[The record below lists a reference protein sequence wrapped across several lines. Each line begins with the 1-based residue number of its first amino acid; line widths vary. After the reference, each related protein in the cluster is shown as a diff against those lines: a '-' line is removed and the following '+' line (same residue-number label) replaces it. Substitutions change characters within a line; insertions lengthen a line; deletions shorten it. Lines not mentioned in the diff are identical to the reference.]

1 MSYQRARGGGGAN
14 FEGYLVGAVA
24 LVVLAI
30 LVGAWAAA
38 ELAAAF
44 SGAPRSPGD
53 PFKLLADVLHEDKFA
68 WAPADSYWALG
79 LGTGLLVLTL
89 TGVFLV
95 TWHRAKAHAIDRSA
109 RNLARDRGLQRYK
122 EHGRKLVPG
131 IFAGPGPVI
140 GALVPGAK
148 KALRATWEDM
158 LTVIAGPRTGKTTCY
173 AVPAVLDAPGPV
185 IVTSNKRDIVDAT
198 RGAREAAAVASGG
211 SCWVFD
217 PQGVAGAGARWWWD
231 PLSYVTDVRSARKL
245 AAVWTNAS
253 KEPGDRTDAY
263 FDNAGQELLAQ
274 LLLAAS
280 SARRQVSQVY
290 RWLQDPDEEEPVR
303 ALAAAG
309 YELAADGLRATIHLP
324 DRQRAGVYG
333 SAARTASFLS
343 DPRVL
348 EWVEDPGGKRPQ
360 FLPTS
365 LLGSGGTLYSLSREG
380 EGSSAPLVTALTA
393 AVLEAAEAKAAA
405 SVGGR
410 LALPLLAVLDEVANV
425 CRWRELPDLYSHY
438 GSRGI
443 VVLAVLQSWA
453 QGEGCWGEQ
462 GMRKLWDASN
472 VKIFAGGV
480 SDLRFLEGLSQ
491 LYGEYDRASR
501 SRTSGPGGA
510 SVSWSTQRHR
520 ALSVDELAAMPA
532 GRAAVS
538 LSGTRPVIVE
548 TVPWM
553 RRPDASLVQGSLA
566 RYGGPDGHLG
576 PASPNRRALPW
587 GSPGERA
594 GRLGR
599 HGRGGGGRR
608 SSRPVGG
615 GGQVGGRWPRR
626 PVDRHRAR
634 RRRRGLAGAGGRAG
648 RQPTC

>member
-1 MSYQRARGGGGAN
+1 MNYQRARQGGGGN
-14 FEGYLVGAVA
+14 LEGYAIGALA
-24 LVVLAI
+24 LLAVVLT
-30 LVGAWAAA
+30 VGAWSAA
-38 ELAAAF
+38 ELAAAT
-44 SGAPRSPGD
+44 SGAPRPPAD
-53 PFKLLADVLHEDKFA
+53 PFKLLGDLLHGGKFA
-68 WAPADSYWALG
+68 WAPADSYWAAG
-79 LGTGLLVLTL
+79 LGA
-89 TGVFLV
+89 GVFVLAV
-95 TWHRAKAHAIDRSA
+95 SVAFVVAYRRAKAHSIDRAA
-109 RNLARDRGLQRYK
+109 RNLARDRGLSRYRDGK
-122 EHGRKLVPG
+122 TKLAPG
-131 IFAGPGPVI
+131 VFVGPGPMI
-140 GALVPGAK
+140 GALVPGGK
-148 KALRATWEDM
+148 QPLRATWEDM

-185 IVTSNKRDIVDAT
+185 IVTSNKRDVVDAT
-198 RGAREAAAVASGG
+198 REVREAAASASEDR
-211 SCWVFD
+211 CWVFD
-217 PQGVAGAGARWWWD
+217 PQGVAGAGAGWWWD

-280 SARRQVSQVY
+280 SAGKPVSQVY
-290 RWLQDPDEEEPVR
+290 RWLQDPDEEEPVK
-303 ALAAAG
+303 ALAGAG
-309 YELAADGLRATIHLP
+309 HELVAEGLRSTIHLP

-333 SAARTASFLS
+333 TAARVASFLS

-348 EWVEDPGGKRPQ
+348 EWVEDPAGRRPQ
-360 FLPTS
+360 LVPGT
-365 LLGSGGTLYSLSREG
+365 LLGSHSTLYSLSREG
-380 EGSSAPLVTALTA
+380 EGSSGPLVTALTA

-405 SVGGR
+405 SEGGR

-443 VVLAVLQSWA
+443 VVVSVLQSWA

-491 LYGEYDRASR
+491 LYGEYDRAR
-501 SRTSGPGGA
+501 PSRTNGPGGP
-510 SVSWSTQRHR
+510 SVSWSTQRQR
-520 ALSVDELAAMPA
+520 ALSVDDLASIPA

-553 RRPDASLVQGSLA
+553 RRPDAAVVRASLA

-576 PASPNRRALPW
+576 PALPV
-587 GSPGERA
+587 PGR
-594 GRLGR
+594 
-599 HGRGGGGRR
+599 
-608 SSRPVGG
+608 VGAAQG
-615 GGQVGGRWPRR
+615 E
-626 PVDRHRAR
+626 D
-634 RRRRGLAGAGGRAG
+634 
-648 RQPTC
+648 

>member
-1 MSYQRARGGGGAN
+1 M
-14 FEGYLVGAVA
+14 
-24 LVVLAI
+24 
-30 LVGAWAAA
+30 
-38 ELAAAF
+38 
-44 SGAPRSPGD
+44 
-53 PFKLLADVLHEDKFA
+53 
-68 WAPADSYWALG
+68 
-79 LGTGLLVLTL
+79 
-89 TGVFLV
+89 V

-360 FLPTS
+360 FLPSS

-576 PASPNRRALPW
+576 PSLPEPE
-587 GSPGERA
+587 GAAMGE
-594 GRLGR
+594 
-599 HGRGGGGRR
+599 
-608 SSRPVGG
+608 
-615 GGQVGGRWPRR
+615 PR
-626 PVDRHRAR
+626 
-634 RRRRGLAGAGGRAG
+634 
-648 RQPTC
+648 